1 MHAGALY
8 IEWQSLCHTSNGGS
22 DFVNSRFMMSE
33 EGVRR
38 NPCPAHRQKA
48 TPMGE
53 SLSQDATE
61 MRGAV
66 IFVIHVDETVYSWVF
81 KVRMAFSEC
90 QPWLLTTVGED

>member
-1 MHAGALY
+1 
-8 IEWQSLCHTSNGGS
+8 
-22 DFVNSRFMMSE
+22 
-33 EGVRR
+33 
-38 NPCPAHRQKA
+38 
-48 TPMGE
+48 MGE